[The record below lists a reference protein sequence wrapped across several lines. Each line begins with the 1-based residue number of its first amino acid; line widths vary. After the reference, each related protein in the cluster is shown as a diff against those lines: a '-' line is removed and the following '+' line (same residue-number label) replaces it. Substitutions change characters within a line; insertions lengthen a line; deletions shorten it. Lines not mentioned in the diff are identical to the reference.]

1 MDWKSNRPLIIES
14 GFAVVA
20 IAAFTLLARWD
31 GLNFSIDPT
40 KIMSILSPLILTA
53 GFIERAVEI
62 LISPWRDAEASVL
75 QKALDAAQRAVPP
88 VPADIE
94 TASNAIDRYRGKTQ
108 QYAFGVSL
116 TLSLAVSM
124 VGVRTLLPLLAT
136 APQYGAPHQHAAFV
150 VIDVALSA
158 ALLCGGADGI
168 HSVIN
173 MFTTYFD
180 STADKAQKA
189 AAA

>member
-40 KIMSILSPLILTA
+40 KIMSIMSPLILTA

-124 VGVRTLLPLLAT
+124 
-136 APQYGAPHQHAAFV
+136 
-150 VIDVALSA
+150 
-158 ALLCGGADGI
+158 
-168 HSVIN
+168 
-173 MFTTYFD
+173 
-180 STADKAQKA
+180 
-189 AAA
+189 